1 MHEPAGVCT
10 SGVVGTVTG
19 GVQPRRIDVAR
30 SAEADIEWPYT
41 GEEVVLS

>member
-1 MHEPAGVCT
+1 MHEPAGVCMSAVAGAT
-10 SGVVGTVTG
+10 TG
-19 GVQPRRIDVAR
+19 GARPPRIHVAR

>member
-10 SGVVGTVTG
+10 GGVVGTVTG
-19 GVQPRRIDVAR
+19 GVRPGEFDVAR